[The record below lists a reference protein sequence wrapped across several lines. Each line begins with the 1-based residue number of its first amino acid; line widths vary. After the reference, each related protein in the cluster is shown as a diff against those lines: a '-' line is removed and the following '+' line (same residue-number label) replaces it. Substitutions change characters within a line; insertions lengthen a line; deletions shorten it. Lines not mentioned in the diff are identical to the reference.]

1 MHANPQSPSAHM
13 GSSATV
19 TSTKTKRS
27 QMLQMYYVG
36 GITKSNPSPSQ
47 LSLAKDARG
56 RAACTLNVCCVGT
69 SSARLSTLL
78 VKKEKKKKKY

>member
-47 LSLAKDARG
+47 LSLAKDAPRPRCIYPERMLRG
-56 RAACTLNVCCVGT
+56 HELCPTFTASR
-69 SSARLSTLL
+69 
-78 VKKEKKKKKY
+78 